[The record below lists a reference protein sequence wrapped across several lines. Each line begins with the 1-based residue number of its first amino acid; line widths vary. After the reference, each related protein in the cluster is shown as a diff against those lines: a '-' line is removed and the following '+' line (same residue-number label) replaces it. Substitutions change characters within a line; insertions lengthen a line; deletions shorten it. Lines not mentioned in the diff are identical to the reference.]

1 MSPEAKKTKAKIN
14 YWDYIIIKSL
24 CTSEQTI
31 NKTERQC
38 REWEKIF
45 VNNISDKELVSKI
58 YELNT
63 KKYIYPI
70 KKWAEEMNRHFSK
83 EDTQIANR
91 HMKRCSISLIIRETD
106 INITIRYYFT
116 PVKMAKIKTTS
127 VDEDVEEKGSFV
139 LSWWEQLT
147 MEHSMEVV

>member
-1 MSPEAKKTKAKIN
+1 M
-14 YWDYIIIKSL
+14 YIRANN
-24 CTSEQTI
+24 QQ
-31 NKTERQC
+31 TERQC

-45 VNNISDKELVSKI
+45 VNNIPDTELVSKI

-91 HMKRCSISLIIRETD
+91 HMKRCSMSLIIRETD